1 MKKQLLVLLCILH
14 LLSGCSQAAPYE
26 KPVEFYY
33 CAGSY
38 SYETGTS
45 AIVSETRE
53 GADMHSLEETLRAYL
68 AGPESGELVSP
79 FPAGLKLVAI
89 RQEGG
94 TVFITLSKE
103 LSQLTNLSL
112 SMACGCITMTCLGL
126 TDAEQ
131 VTIEAEDSL
140 LNGQKSITMDRNSL
154 LLADRSAEGK

>member
-1 MKKQLLVLLCILH
+1 MKKQLLVLLCVLL

-33 CAGSY
+33 CADSY
-38 SYETGTS
+38 SYETGTA

-68 AGPESGELVSP
+68 AGPESEELVSP
-79 FPAGLKLVAI
+79 FPAGLKLVAV
-89 RQEGG
+89 RQEGN
-94 TVFITLSKE
+94 TVFATFSKE
-103 LSQLTNLSL
+103 LAQLTNLSL

-131 VTIEAEDSL
+131 VTIEVEDSL

-154 LLADRSAEGK
+154 LLTDRSAEGK